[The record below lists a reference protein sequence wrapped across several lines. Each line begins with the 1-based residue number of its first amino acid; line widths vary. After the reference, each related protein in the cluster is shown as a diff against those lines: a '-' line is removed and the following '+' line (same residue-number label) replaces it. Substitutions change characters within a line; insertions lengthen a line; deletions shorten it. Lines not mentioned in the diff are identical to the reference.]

1 VARRGSEGKGNNM
14 SDSDSGS
21 EDVEERRSVGNWRRR
36 KVHEIHR
43 ALGSML

>member
-1 VARRGSEGKGNNM
+1 VARRGSEGKGNNI

-21 EDVEERRSVGNWRRR
+21 EDVEEKKSVGNWRRQ

-43 ALGSML
+43 ALESML